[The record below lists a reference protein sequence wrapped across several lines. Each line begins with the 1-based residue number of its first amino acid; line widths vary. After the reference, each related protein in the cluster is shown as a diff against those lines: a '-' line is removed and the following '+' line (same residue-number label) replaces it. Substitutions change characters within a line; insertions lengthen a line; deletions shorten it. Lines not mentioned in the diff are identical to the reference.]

1 MPRFFLYQQG
11 DRVPG
16 IYNFWVYI
24 AALIK
29 AHKVD
34 DSWQSSKYFYIYSVF
49 FFWLPKQ
56 MISMFSITVVIL
68 FSSCSFPLHVFKP
81 PRLCPS
87 NFLSKGLNLS
97 CPFDAFIPNLLHPHH
112 SEQLLDTQC
121 QPRTEFKYKTCLEI
135 ILHGNKTITMY
146 FLKWSSLQITM

>member
-1 MPRFFLYQQG
+1 MPHFFLYQQG

-16 IYNFWVYI
+16 IYIYFWVYI

-29 AHKVD
+29 ARKVD
-34 DSWQSSKYFYIYSVF
+34 NSRQSSKYFYIYSVF
-49 FFWLPKQ
+49 FFRLPKQ

-68 FSSCSFPLHVFKP
+68 FSSCSFPLHVSEP

-87 NFLSKGLNLS
+87 NFVSKGLNLS
-97 CPFDAFIPNLLHPHH
+97 CPSDAFIPNLLRPHH

-146 FLKWSSLQITM
+146 FLKWSSL